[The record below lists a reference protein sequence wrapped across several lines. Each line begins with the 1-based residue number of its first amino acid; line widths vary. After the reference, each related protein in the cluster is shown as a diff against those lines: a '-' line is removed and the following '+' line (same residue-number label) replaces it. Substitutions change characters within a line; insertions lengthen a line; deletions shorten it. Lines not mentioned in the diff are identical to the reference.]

1 MKRSILAVAALTL
14 AVPFAASARP
24 VASFNDSPEHY
35 SVQPATVQ
43 TSVSGKAIRVA
54 PSFNDNAEIATT
66 EVSTGEIV
74 LAGGEFHY
82 PAY

>member
-24 VASFNDSPEHY
+24 VASFNDNPEHY
-35 SVQPATVQ
+35 SVQAPAAQ
-43 TSVSGKAIRVA
+43 SSVSGQSIRVV
-54 PSFNDNAEIATT
+54 PSFNDNAEIAAT
-66 EVSTGEIV
+66 ETSTGAIV

>member
-24 VASFNDSPEHY
+24 AASYNDHVEHY
-35 SVQPATVQ
+35 SMQPATVQ
-43 TSVSGKAIRVA
+43 TTVSGKAMRVL
-54 PSFNDNAEIATT
+54 PSFNDNAEIAAI
-66 EVSTGEIV
+66 EVSTGSIV
-74 LAGGEFHY
+74 VADGGFNY

>member
-1 MKRSILAVAALTL
+1 MKRTILAVAALTL

-35 SVQPATVQ
+35 SVQAGAAQ
-43 TSVSGKAIRVA
+43 TSTSGNAFRMI
-54 PSFNDNAEIATT
+54 PSFNDNAPIAAI
-66 EVSTGEIV
+66 EVSTGAIIV
-74 LAGGEFHY
+74 ADGGFHY